1 MLFRQQFLAGI
12 KAGTITLA
20 FRRWKR
26 PTVRANGTL
35 LTAVGQLQI
44 GEITQIDITSIT
56 TADAKRAGFAT
67 RAELVDELNARDD
80 GEVYR
85 VALGALGPDPRIA
98 LRATTLSADDAA
110 KLTARLDKLDQASS
124 TGPWTRQTLDLIRK
138 HPGRRAG
145 DLCEWLGLEKPPF
158 KINVRKLKALGL
170 TESLEVGYRL
180 SPRAEAYV
188 AATPPRKR

>member
-1 MLFRQQFLAGI
+1 MLFRQDFLAGI

-26 PTVRANGTL
+26 PTVRAHGTL

-44 GEITQIDITSIT
+44 GEVTRIDIADIT
-56 TADAKRAGFAT
+56 TRDAKGAGFAT
-67 RAELVDELNARDD
+67 RAELVDELNARED

-85 VALGALGPDPRIA
+85 VELGALGPDPRIA

-110 KLTARLDKLDQASS
+110 KLTVRLDKLDKVSS

-138 HPGRRAG
+138 YPGRRAG
-145 DLCEWLGLEKPPF
+145 DLCEFLDMEKPPF
-158 KINVRKLKALGL
+158 KVNVRKLKAMGL

-180 SPRAEAYV
+180 SPRAEAYL